1 MKKEIGNGIES
12 DPVDSERRQLLTVA
26 GAGVLAATFSGVA
39 VASSGELDAKPVK
52 TLRWGIVGTGG
63 IANSMAPMIK
73 QASNAE
79 LVAVSSRKMVSAQKF
94 ANTHDVSKAFDSWAE
109 MLEWDG
115 VDAIYVATPTSVREE
130 ICVAAANHGKH
141 VLGEKPFANLASLQA
156 ITSAC
161 RQNGVGFMDGT
172 HFVHHPRTAHIKSN
186 TASLVGWPWSIDSAF
201 QFMLSDKSN
210 IRMNPKLE
218 PYGAIGDAGWYNMRV
233 AVEYSAPGVEI
244 KSVEAFLRRDP
255 ETGAAIS
262 GSGVIVFDDGS
273 TNTWNCGFESGAGI
287 MDLRISGAKG
297 VIKLDNFLSQRSS
310 DNAGVYQYLAG
321 WGNTETVVV
330 PSGKPGSALM
340 FEDFAAMV
348 DDPEWRE
355 ASIRVSERTQM
366 LLDAIWQSA
375 LENEKKALSG

>member
-39 VASSGELDAKPVK
+39 VAGSGELDAKPVK

-287 MDLRISGAKG
+287 MDLRISGTTG
-297 VIKLDNFLSQRSS
+297 VIKLDDFLSQRPK
-310 DNAGVYQYLAG
+310 DKPADFEYRQDWNK
-321 WGNTETVVV
+321 TEFIEVSTT
-330 PSGKPGSALM
+330 KPEAALM
-340 FEDFAAMV
+340 FEDFATMIGNPALL
-348 DDPEWRE
+348 E
-355 ASIRVSERTQM
+355 ASAAASERTQKW
-366 LLDAIWQSA
+366 LDAIWNSA
-375 LENEKKALSG
+375 IRNESA